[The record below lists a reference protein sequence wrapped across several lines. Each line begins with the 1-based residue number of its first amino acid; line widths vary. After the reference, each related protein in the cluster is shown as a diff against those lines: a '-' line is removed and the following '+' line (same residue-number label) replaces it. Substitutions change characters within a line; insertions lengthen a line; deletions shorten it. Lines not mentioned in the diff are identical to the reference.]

1 MTTDNVVFVEAAFLG
16 RLLDLEKAYHEAV
29 RLRDN
34 VVAIGANVRQYGSDD
49 LTDFALSDTYGHLS
63 AAITTLENAYESAHE
78 EYSLYARLVRNHF
91 GFHIE
96 VPEKK
101 IPSK

>member
-1 MTTDNVVFVEAAFLG
+1 MTTDNVGFVEATFLG
-16 RLLDLEKAYHEAV
+16 RLLTLEKAYHKAV
-29 RLRDN
+29 SLRDT
-34 VVAIGANVRQYGSDD
+34 VRGIGANVRQYGNDD
-49 LTDFALSDTYGHLS
+49 LTDFALNDTYEHLS
-63 AAITTLENAYESAHE
+63 AAITTLENAYESAHK

-101 IPSK
+101 VPSK